1 MVNSSASPT
10 SSQGEDRTSCAQ
22 AAAGDRLAY
31 GALMRRWQTPLWR
44 LARRYTGDAGEAE
57 EIVQTVFVA
66 FWQRLTDKGPPDTV
80 GAFLRRA
87 TLNACRDWSRRR
99 AVRAFF
105 FRASSLDGRED
116 IAIIP
121 PEATQRD
128 EALVTLDMMIA
139 GLPRSLKEPL
149 ILCAIEGQS
158 HKEAGVILSL
168 TPKAVETRIARAK
181 KLLLKLWPDRS
192 PI

>member
-1 MVNSSASPT
+1 MANLSASRT
-10 SSQGEDRTSCAQ
+10 LLEDEDRRMCAQ

-57 EIVQTVFVA
+57 DIVQTVFVA
-66 FWQRLTDKGPPDTV
+66 FWQRLIGQGLPNTI

-99 AVRAFF
+99 AVRSLF
-105 FRASSLDGRED
+105 FRASSLAERED
-116 IAIIP
+116 IASIT
-121 PEATQRD
+121 PEATERD
-128 EALVTLDMMIA
+128 EALETLDMMIA
-139 GLPRSLKEPL
+139 RLPRSLKEPL

-158 HKEAGVILSL
+158 HKEAGVVLGL
-168 TPKAVETRIARAK
+168 TTKAIETRIARAK
-181 KLLLKLWPDRS
+181 KLLLKQWPDTS
-192 PI
+192 PA

>member
-1 MVNSSASPT
+1 MANLAASPT
-10 SSQGEDRTSCAQ
+10 LSQSEDRTLCAQ

-31 GALMRRWQTPLWR
+31 GALMRRWQTLLWR

-57 EIVQTVFVA
+57 DIVQTVFVA

-99 AVRAFF
+99 AIRSFF
-105 FRASSLDGRED
+105 FRASPLEGRED
-116 IAIIP
+116 IANLLSDAA
-121 PEATQRD
+121 EQD
-128 EALVTLDMMIA
+128 EALVTLDVMIA
-139 GLPRSLKEPL
+139 QLPSGLKEPL

-158 HKEAGVILSL
+158 HKEAAVILSV
-168 TPKAVETRIARAK
+168 TPKAIETRIARAK
-181 KLLLKLWPDRS
+181 KLLLKQWPDTL
-192 PI
+192 PL